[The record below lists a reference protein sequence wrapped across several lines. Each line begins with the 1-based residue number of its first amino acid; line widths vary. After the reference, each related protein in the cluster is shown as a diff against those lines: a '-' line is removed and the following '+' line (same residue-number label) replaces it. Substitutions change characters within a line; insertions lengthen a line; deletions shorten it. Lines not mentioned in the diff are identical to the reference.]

1 MTTEKNSNENPGFQ
15 MTQMTKQ
22 QKYRAHPA
30 IANSDLRYLS
40 NPRLFQLYKQRQ
52 VAGETKDYYQFGSL
66 VDDYLLS
73 SQEEF
78 DDKYVLQ
85 TEMDTPGS
93 PNQKKFVELIMAH
106 EGDLNTADIT
116 AYHSQCYSKGD
127 EAKAVKLYGELK
139 EYIDFQKII
148 ETKSVYTE
156 DDLETLNN
164 ILQNCRA
171 NKKVNKLLF
180 EEEIGVITLSHK
192 QITNKELFGINW
204 KGEMDRIVIDTVNKV
219 IYNID
224 VKTSSKSLDSF
235 AYYYMVYNYDR
246 QQALYRELFKQELV
260 DVGIIDDI
268 DEYMI
273 KTRCIYISSQ
283 NINQVAC
290 IPIPESVLQNG
301 LDKLKDAAAKIKYH
315 NENGWDNTVSYM
327 KNDGLDLLDWEEL
340 LDN

>member
-1 MTTEKNSNENPGFQ
+1 MTTEKNSNEVPGFQ
-15 MTQMTKQ
+15 MTQMTEQ
-22 QKYRAHPA
+22 QRYRAHPA

-52 VAGETKDYYQFGSL
+52 VAGETKDYHAFGSL

-78 DDKYVLQ
+78 DDKYVMQ
-85 TEMDTPGS
+85 EEMDTPGS
-93 PNQKKFVELIMAH
+93 PNQKKFVQLIMNH
-106 EGDLNTADIT
+106 EGDLQTADI
-116 AYHSQCYSKGD
+116 ASYYNQCYSKGN
-127 EAKAVKLYGELK
+127 EEKALKLYGELK

-148 ETKSVYTE
+148 ETKTVYTE

-164 ILQNCRA
+164 ITQNCR
-171 NKKVNKLLF
+171 NNEKVNKLLF
-180 EEEIGVITLSHK
+180 EEKFGWITFSHK
-192 QITNKELFGINW
+192 QITDKELFGINW
-204 KGEMDRIVIDTVNKV
+204 KGEMDRVIVDTVDKV

-235 AYYYMVYNYDR
+235 PYYYMLYNYDR
-246 QQALYRELFKQELV
+246 QQALYRELLKQELV

-268 DEYMI
+268 DEYII

-290 IPIPESVLQNG
+290 IPIPESVLQQG
-301 LDKLKDAAAKIKYH
+301 IDKLKDAAEKIKYH
-315 NENGWDNTVSYM
+315 NEHGWDQTVSYM
-327 KNDGLDLLDWEEL
+327 KNNGLDLLDWEEL
-340 LDN
+340 LNN